1 MKTSKLIA
9 ISALLVLALALSA
22 CGSKE
27 PETPTPTPV
36 DVNAIA
42 VQAIQTFSMQLTMTA
57 FAQPTATQTP
67 IPTATIGLQP
77 TFVVLGTNTSAAA
90 VSTCDVTVFTGVET
104 IPDGTVMT
112 PGQSFIK
119 KWNVQ
124 NGGTCTWKTT
134 YKFAYTGVG
143 NGGPMGG
150 AGALLPREVKPGET
164 IELAV
169 SLVAPTTAGDYTSW
183 WALQNDKGE
192 FFRTWISVVIKVA
205 GAAPKSP
212 TPTETTTSP

>member
-1 MKTSKLIA
+1 MKTSKLIV
-9 ISALLVLALALSA
+9 ISALLIVALALSA

-67 IPTATIGLQP
+67 IPTATIGIQP
-77 TFVVLGTNTSAAA
+77 TFVVLGTNTGAAP
-90 VSTCDVTVFTGVET
+90 VSNCDVTVFTGVET
-104 IPDGTVMT
+104 ISDGTIMT
-112 PGQSFIK
+112 PGQSFVK
-119 KWNVQ
+119 KWTVQ
-124 NGGTCTWKTT
+124 NGGTCTWNIG

-150 AGALLPREVKPGET
+150 TAGALPREVKPGES
-164 IELAV
+164 IELSVAM
-169 SLVAPTTAGDYTSW
+169 VAPTTAGEYTSW
-183 WALQNDKGE
+183 WALQSDKGV
-192 FFRTWISVVIKVA
+192 FFRTWVSVVIKVA
-205 GAAPKSP
+205 GAAPKTA
-212 TPTETTTSP
+212 TPTETTSP